1 MEANMDM
8 ILSKDKAY
16 NDLINY
22 GSIKKQ
28 LSRIIPVY
36 YMDYQNYACTFKR
49 NNFTNLEEYEKL
61 KEEII
66 SLKESISILKSQK
79 QQKLKKIEQL
89 RCQMRKIGNKQIIN
103 DGGNELSLQR
113 FKTDPQIP
121 MEIENGND
129 RNKDNDVEEDYKY

>member
-1 MEANMDM
+1 MNM
-8 ILSKDKAY
+8 ILSKDKDY

-36 YMDYQNYACTFKR
+36 YMDYQNYAYTYKR
-49 NNFTNLEEYEKL
+49 NNFTNIEEYEKL

-66 SLKESISILKSQK
+66 SLKESIYILKSQK
-79 QQKLKKIEQL
+79 QQKLKEIEQL

-113 FKTDPQIP
+113 FKTDSQIP
-121 MEIENGND
+121 MEIEN
-129 RNKDNDVEEDYKY
+129 DNDKDKGVEKDYKY

>member
-1 MEANMDM
+1 MEANMNM
-8 ILSKDKAY
+8 ILSKDKDY

-36 YMDYQNYACTFKR
+36 YMDYQNYAYNFKQ
-49 NNFTNLEEYEKL
+49 NNFTNIEEYEKL

-66 SLKESISILKSQK
+66 SLKESIYILKSQK
-79 QQKLKKIEQL
+79 QQKLKEIEQL

-113 FKTDPQIP
+113 FKTDSQIP
-121 MEIENGND
+121 METENDND
-129 RNKDNDVEEDYKY
+129 KDKDVEEDYKY

>member
-1 MEANMDM
+1 MEANMNM
-8 ILSKDKAY
+8 ILSKDKDY

-36 YMDYQNYACTFKR
+36 YMDYQNYAYNFKQ
-49 NNFTNLEEYEKL
+49 NNFTNIEEYEKL

-66 SLKESISILKSQK
+66 SLKESIYILKSQK
-79 QQKLKKIEQL
+79 QQKLKEIEQL

-113 FKTDPQIP
+113 FKTDSQIP
-121 MEIENGND
+121 MEIENNND
-129 RNKDNDVEEDYKY
+129 NDKDKDVEEDYKY

>member
-1 MEANMDM
+1 MNM
-8 ILSKDKAY
+8 ILSKDKDY

-36 YMDYQNYACTFKR
+36 YMDYQNYAYNFKQ
-49 NNFTNLEEYEKL
+49 NNFTNIEEYEKL

-66 SLKESISILKSQK
+66 SLKESIYILKSQK
-79 QQKLKKIEQL
+79 QQKLKEIEQL

-113 FKTDPQIP
+113 FKTDSQIP
-121 MEIENGND
+121 METENDND
-129 RNKDNDVEEDYKY
+129 KDKDVEEDYKY

>member
-1 MEANMDM
+1 MNM
-8 ILSKDKAY
+8 ILSKDKDY

-22 GSIKKQ
+22 GSLKKQ

-36 YMDYQNYACTFKR
+36 YMDYQNYTYNFKQ
-49 NNFTNLEEYEKL
+49 NNFTNIEEYEKL

-113 FKTDPQIP
+113 FKTDSQIP
-121 MEIENGND
+121 METENDND
-129 RNKDNDVEEDYKY
+129 KDKDVEEDYKY

>member
-1 MEANMDM
+1 MNM
-8 ILSKDKAY
+8 ILSKDKDY

-36 YMDYQNYACTFKR
+36 YMDYQNYAYNFKQ
-49 NNFTNLEEYEKL
+49 NNFTNIEEYEKL

-66 SLKESISILKSQK
+66 SLKESIYILKSKK
-79 QQKLKKIEQL
+79 QQKLKEIEQL

-113 FKTDPQIP
+113 FKTDSQIP
-121 MEIENGND
+121 MEIEN
-129 RNKDNDVEEDYKY
+129 DNDKDKGVEKDYKY